1 MQNVDGIKGDMY
13 VIDPKAI
20 SKEQLYGT
28 LDGTTLEWT
37 DGVFTSCL
45 RKILDNQKGES
56 ERRHWIVFD
65 GDVDP
70 VSACKNSYFKCL
82 FNSSSYSNCLL

>member
-1 MQNVDGIKGDMY
+1 MQKVDGIKENMY
-13 VIDPKAI
+13 CVDPKAI

-28 LDGTTLEWT
+28 LDGTTLEWS
-37 DGVFTSCL
+37 DGIFTSIL
-45 RKILDNQKGES
+45 SMILDNQNGES

-70 VSACKNSYFKCL
+70 GA
-82 FNSSSYSNCLL
+82 LLQQSDA